1 MVSKA
6 KKQADKID
14 AMMKESL
21 VVAEGLNKVE
31 QQLPSLEEIANS
43 NRWFKS
49 ATPKQTLDWNIKWVA
64 SSMLLMGMSMRGID
78 GLQIYDLTISITG
91 VILWLWVSILW
102 KDRALIVV
110 NSVGLL
116 LLVRNLITMLNG

>member
-1 MVSKA
+1 MGNKEKLIDELMAEAQIVHEELETME
-6 KKQADKID
+6 KK
-14 AMMKESL
+14 
-21 VVAEGLNKVE
+21 
-31 QQLPSLEEIANS
+31 LPSVEEIANS

-49 ATPKQTLDWNIKWVA
+49 ATPKQTLDWYIKWVA
-64 SSMLLMGMSMRGID
+64 SAMLLAGMSMRGIE
-78 GLQIYDLTISITG
+78 GLQVYDLTISIGG

-116 LLVRNLITMLNG
+116 LLMRNLITMLNG

>member
-1 MVSKA
+1 MSKA
-6 KKQADKID
+6 KKQIEKID
-14 AMMKESL
+14 SMM
-21 VVAEGLNKVE
+21 AEAQIINEEMETMEK
-31 QQLPSLEEIANS
+31 QLPSLEEIANS

-49 ATPKQTLDWNIKWVA
+49 ATPKQTLDWYIKWVA
-64 SSMLLMGMSMRGID
+64 SAMLLAGMSMRGID

>member
-49 ATPKQTLDWNIKWVA
+49 ATPKQTLDWYIKWVA

>member
-1 MVSKA
+1 MAEAQIVHEELETME
-6 KKQADKID
+6 KK
-14 AMMKESL
+14 
-21 VVAEGLNKVE
+21 
-31 QQLPSLEEIANS
+31 LPSVEEIANS

-49 ATPKQTLDWNIKWVA
+49 ATPKQTLDWYIKWVA
-64 SSMLLMGMSMRGID
+64 SAMLLAGMSMRGIE
-78 GLQIYDLTISITG
+78 GLQVYDLTISIGG

-116 LLVRNLITMLNG
+116 LLMRNLITMLNG